1 MKKTRLVV
9 VGNGMAGVRTLEELL
24 RLAPERYEISVF
36 GAEPHPNYNRI
47 MLSPVLAG
55 EQAVDDIV
63 LNPLSWYGSNGIR
76 LHLGKRVVDVNRRE
90 RVVRAQDGTEE
101 PYDRLLIATGSLPF
115 IPPWPG
121 RELQGVIGYRD
132 IEDAEQMI
140 DAARRYRH
148 AVVIGGGLLGLEAAN
163 GLARRGMQV
172 TVVHLMPWLMDR
184 QLDEAAARLLQQ
196 SLEERGLRFCLSAQ
210 TEALIGH
217 DAPAQGKGRVRAVR
231 LQDASEIPADLV
243 VVAAGIRPDTAL
255 AERIGLHCQGGVVV
269 SDTLQSVTDPRIYA
283 VGECARHRGVAYGLV
298 APLYEQAKV
307 CATHLAEIGIGRYQ
321 GSQTA
326 TRLKVTGIELF
337 SAGEFMGGEGTE
349 EIVLSDPL
357 EGVYRKLVLR
367 GDRLV
372 GACLYGDASDGAWY
386 FDMVKQQRSVADIRD
401 RLMFGQEESS

>member
-1 MKKTRLVV
+1 
-9 VGNGMAGVRTLEELL
+9 
-24 RLAPERYEISVF
+24 
-36 GAEPHPNYNRI
+36 
-47 MLSPVLAG
+47 
-55 EQAVDDIV
+55 
-63 LNPLSWYGSNGIR
+63 
-76 LHLGKRVVDVNRRE
+76 
-90 RVVRAQDGTEE
+90 
-101 PYDRLLIATGSLPF
+101 
-115 IPPWPG
+115 
-121 RELQGVIGYRD
+121 
-132 IEDAEQMI
+132 MI
-140 DAARRYRH
+140 DAARRYRY
-148 AVVIGGGLLGLEAAN
+148 AVVIGGGLLGLEAAH
-163 GLARRGMQV
+163 GLAQRGMQV

-184 QLDEAAARLLQQ
+184 QLDEAAAQLLQQ
-196 SLEERGLRFCLSAQ
+196 SLEERGLRFRLSAQ

-231 LQDASEIPADLV
+231 LQDGSEIPADLV

-255 AERIGLHCQGGVVV
+255 AERIGLHCQGGIVV

-307 CATHLAEIGIGRYQ
+307 CATHLAEIGIGRYE

-386 FDMVKQQRSVADIRD
+386 FDMVKQQRSVADIRG